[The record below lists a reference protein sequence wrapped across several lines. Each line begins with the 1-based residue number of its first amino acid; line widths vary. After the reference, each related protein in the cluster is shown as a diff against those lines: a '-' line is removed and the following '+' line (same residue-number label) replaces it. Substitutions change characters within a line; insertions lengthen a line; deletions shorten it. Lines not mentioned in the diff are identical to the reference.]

1 MNVDTAT
8 IPSTAGQI
16 KQRVAELVPVFRA
29 RIEASNRDR
38 SIPRESIDDLVDAGL
53 ARMLVPARFGG
64 SALTTRDAVEVTTA
78 VAHGCPSTA
87 WLSWLMIHD
96 PQLVS
101 MFPLEAQEAVWADG
115 PDVVVAGSHMGMT
128 ITPVEGGY
136 RLSGRG
142 AFTSG
147 SNNAGWVYVGGMLPQ
162 PAGPPQIRYFLLRAG
177 QYTVEDTWDTVGMRG
192 TGSNTVVVDD
202 VFVPESFSMLHDD
215 ARDGT
220 SPGSKIHDTP
230 ALRQPWVAIGS
241 LGFISTIVGASQAA
255 YQEVAAALAQKRTP
269 AGARVA
275 ESEGLQV
282 DVGLI
287 AAKLDAALEL
297 LNGQADRADAGGDL
311 TLEERAARSRTQTF
325 AAQLALEAI
334 DKLMEIGGTSMF
346 ASGAFAQQ
354 VWRDVHFAAAHISIS
369 KRATYARHARAVLG
383 VEPPFELFY

>member
-1 MNVDTAT
+1 MNVDTMA
-8 IPSTAGQI
+8 IPSTSDQI
-16 KQRVAELVPVFRA
+16 KKRVDELVPVFRE
-29 RIEASNRDR
+29 RIGAGNRDR
-38 SIPRESIDDLVDAGL
+38 SIPRESIDDLVKAGL

-64 SALTTRDAVEVTTA
+64 SELSTRDAVEVAMA

-115 PDVVVAGSHMGMT
+115 PDVVVAGTHMGMSV
-128 ITPVEGGY
+128 TPVDGGY
-136 RLSGRG
+136 RVSGRG

-147 SNNAGWVYVGGMLPQ
+147 SNNANWVYVGGIILQ
-162 PAGPPQIRYFLLRAG
+162 PDGPPQIRYFLLREG
-177 QYTVEDTWDTVGMRG
+177 QFVVEDTWDTIGMRG

-202 VFVPESFSMLHDD
+202 VFVPEGFSMLHDD

-220 SPGSKIHDTP
+220 SPGSAIHDVP

-241 LGFISTIVGASQAA
+241 LGFISTIVGSTHAA
-255 YQEVAAALAQKRTP
+255 YLEVTAALAVKKTP

-275 ESEGLQV
+275 ESEALQV

-287 AAKLDAALEL
+287 SAKIDAAIEL
-297 LNGQADRADAGGDL
+297 LRGQADRADAGGEL
-311 TLEERAARSRTQTF
+311 SIEERAARSRTQTY

-334 DKLMEIGGTSMF
+334 DKLMEIGGTSVY
-346 ASGAFAQQ
+346 ATGAFAQQ

-369 KRATYARHARAVLG
+369 RRATYSRHARAILG
-383 VEPPFELFY
+383 VESPFELFF